1 MQIILPLLAIFSVLC
16 ILYGI
21 FSGVGWVMR
30 IPKNLRSIA
39 SKSEEILDSR
49 PSPSKGLQLLKELH
63 SLYEAGVLS
72 EDEFVKL
79 KNCIISTVTLGPGN
93 IYKDMQ

>member
-1 MQIILPLLAIFSVLC
+1 
-16 ILYGI
+16 
-21 FSGVGWVMR
+21 MR

>member
-1 MQIILPLLAIFSVLC
+1 MQIILPLLAIFTVLC

-30 IPKNLRSIA
+30 IPKKLRFIA
-39 SKSEEILDSR
+39 SKSEEISDSR
-49 PSPSKGLQLLKELH
+49 PSPSKGLQLLRELH
-63 SLYEAGVLS
+63 SLYESGVLS

-79 KNCIISTVTLGPGN
+79 KNCIISTVTLGPES